1 MQLQD
6 ISLNLFKTQT
16 LTAFTANITT
26 NLIKKI
32 GLNTAEDYTNNW
44 ILIPKSLKRQKE
56 YTKLKK

>member
-16 LTAFTANITT
+16 LTVFTANITT